1 MVAAVVLLRS
11 GRNGQVAKSKVLG
24 RVWSPILPI
33 VLVDLN
39 RAHQGASASNLAG
52 QHGPS
57 DPTEFIGRESI
68 RTSFKTNR

>member
-1 MVAAVVLLRS
+1 MVAAVVLLQS

-39 RAHQGASASNLAG
+39 RAHQGTTSNRLVSKSNTLFHFQIATD
-52 QHGPS
+52 S
-57 DPTEFIGRESI
+57 RRLS
-68 RTSFKTNR
+68 

>member
-1 MVAAVVLLRS
+1 MVAAVVLQS

-33 VLVDLN
+33 VLVNLN
-39 RAHQGASASNLAG
+39 RAHQSASASNLTG
-52 QHGPS
+52 QHGSS